1 MEETLPP
8 EIIKKE
14 RPRNMPQKI
23 KVMQPEKF
31 TGRDMFNTPRYAT
44 ELLIPFLNSPNRV
57 WECAAGDGNI
67 ARPLMD
73 AGIDVFQTDIRESPD
88 MEKFDFLLGG
98 NVATGGLDCIVT
110 NPPFSLKKKFVERC
124 FYYDIPW
131 ALLIPADLCGWVI
144 DAMKRGCQRIVPEK
158 RIDYLTPNMLQN
170 INEKSN
176 IQYEKLQDV
185 PVGIMRKYTSNFHSI
200 WLTWGL
206 GLGQQETYAPLTNEQ
221 KNRIF

>member
-1 MEETLPP
+1 
-8 EIIKKE
+8 
-14 RPRNMPQKI
+14 MPQKI

-31 TGRDMFNTPRYAT
+31 TGRDMFSTPRYAT

-88 MEKFDFLLGG
+88 VQKADFLYGG
-98 NVATGGLDCIVT
+98 SIATGGLDCIVT

-124 FYYDIPW
+124 FSYDIPW

-144 DAMKRGCQRIVPEK
+144 YAMKRGCERIVPEK
-158 RIDYLTPNMLQN
+158 RIDYLTPNMLHN
-170 INEKSN
+170 INEKGS
-176 IQYEKLQDV
+176 IQYQRLQDV
-185 PVGIMRKYTSNFHSI
+185 PVEIMRKYTSNFHSI

-206 GLGQQETYAPLTNEQ
+206 NLGAQEIYCELSNSM